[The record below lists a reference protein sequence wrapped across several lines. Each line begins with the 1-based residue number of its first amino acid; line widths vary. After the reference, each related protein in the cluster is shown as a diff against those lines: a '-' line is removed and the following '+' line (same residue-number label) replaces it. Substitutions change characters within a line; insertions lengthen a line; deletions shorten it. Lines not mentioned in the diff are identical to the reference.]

1 MPPRCNVYTK
11 EPTPTIAPN
20 FTANPARGQ
29 ATHRIF
35 ITGMCGRPKNSKR
48 ELAVT
53 VSHMLAMREAMQD
66 KSKKY
71 ALILEDDMKIV
82 FPAMNWTS
90 LIESAPDDFA
100 VLQLITSNGD
110 YVQKLWNQYTLGI
123 MCCIIICAI

>member
-1 MPPRCNVYTK
+1 
-11 EPTPTIAPN
+11 
-20 FTANPARGQ
+20 
-29 ATHRIF
+29 
-35 ITGMCGRPKNSKR
+35 MCGRPKNSKR

-53 VSHMLAMREAMQD
+53 ISHMLAMREAMQD
-66 KSKKY
+66 KRKKY

-123 MCCIIICAI
+123 MLYCIIICAIK